1 MQNARFTRSD
11 SGRRPRL
18 FGAALGV
25 LAFGAVGLAAL
36 PGCSTAAEPDPM
48 CQPGPSQAYVITQ
61 LAFTRE
67 SPKGVVPGFD
77 LDRRV
82 SPVDDQSSCGKPDL
96 VSPDGTPGIDNQLA
110 LLIPDVEKIVGN
122 AIDGIIQG
130 AINDGRL
137 LIAFDLANVND
148 SRDDACVDMEVKL
161 LDGKPSL
168 GTDGVVEAFQTF
180 DLRKQ
185 GQLLSPAQGGKLAK
199 GTFSIGPF
207 PLRIP
212 IAIFDV
218 SFTIFLRD
226 ALVRFTL
233 DEEGNAEGVLGGGI
247 SIEEVAEGVK
257 DGAGVGRLIP
267 QIKLIGR
274 AAADL
279 GRDEEGTC
287 HLVSAALAFKA
298 RPAFVRR

>member
-1 MQNARFTRSD
+1 MRTLFVPSLVRNALL
-11 SGRRPRL
+11 GL
-18 FGAALGV
+18 GLGALG
-25 LAFGAVGLAAL
+25 LAFI
-36 PGCSTAAEPDPM
+36 PGCSTPADVEPS
-48 CQPGPSQAYVITQ
+48 CQPGPSQAYVITA
-61 LAFTRE
+61 LGFTRE
-67 SPKGVVPGFD
+67 GPKGVVPGFD

-82 SPVDDQSSCGKPDL
+82 SPTDDQASCGKPDL
-96 VSPDGTPGIDNQLA
+96 IGPDGTPGIDNQLA
-110 LLIPDVEKIVGN
+110 LLIPDIEKIVGN

-148 SRDDACVDMEVKL
+148 TREDSCVDMEVKL

-185 GQLLSPAQGGKLAK
+185 GQTLSPAQGGKITK
-199 GTFSIGPF
+199 GTFTIGPF

-218 SFTIFLRD
+218 AFTIYLRD

-233 DEEGNAEGVLGGGI
+233 DEDGNAEGVLGGGV
-247 SIEEVAEGVK
+247 SIEEIAEGVK

-279 GRDEEGTC
+279 GRTEEGTC
-287 HLVSAALAFKA
+287 TLVSAALAFKA
-298 RPAFVRR
+298 KPAFVRK